1 LLPLYPA
8 KLSLLVL
15 LVAPLLGSALCS
27 QQRSE
32 FVGAPLHYEEPRTTD
47 PVARLTQRL
56 ENDEWT
62 ATWDPEKG
70 WLPAMFD
77 SLEIPRSSQVLVFSK
92 TSFQNQL
99 ISPARPRAI
108 YFADDVYVAWIP
120 GAPFVEVT
128 SIDPVQGPTF
138 YTLDQRNSERPVF
151 TREDNECLQCH
162 ASPRTRGWPGNLVRS
177 VHPDE
182 KGLPILRSGTHLTT
196 QASPLAERWGGWYVT
211 GTHGD
216 QRHMGNAFAVEGKG
230 GEQVDVSKG
239 ANVTDLSERFDVGR
253 YVSPHSDIVALMVM
267 EHQAQMQNLIA
278 RASYQGR
285 ITQSYHADMIESLG
299 ESAEHMSSSIQR
311 RYERAAEDV
320 VDHLLFRGEV
330 ALTAPIVGTSSFTED
345 FTSAGTR
352 DSKGRSLRDLNLE
365 TRLFQYPCSYLIDSP
380 AFRSLPEPVL
390 AAIWRQLDEI
400 LNGEP
405 GSRDFEHLSPID
417 RAAIREILVETVPGV
432 PESWR
437 REQRD

>member
-1 LLPLYPA
+1 MRPSSLPL
-8 KLSLLVL
+8 LMLLA
-15 LVAPLLGSALCS
+15 APLVCSALGPRQS
-27 QQRSE
+27 SD
-32 FVGAPLHYEEPRTTD
+32 FVGEPLHYEQPRTSD

-56 ENDEWT
+56 ASNEWK

-92 TSFQNQL
+92 TSFQNRL

-108 YFADDVYVAWIP
+108 YFADDIYIAWIP

-151 TREDNECLQCH
+151 TRNDSECLQCH

-182 KGLPILRSGTHLTT
+182 DGLPILRSGTHQTT
-196 QASPLAERWGGWYVT
+196 QASPLEERWGGWYVT

-216 QRHMGNAFAVEGKG
+216 QRHMGNAFAMEGKG
-230 GEQVDVSKG
+230 DEQVDVSKG
-239 ANVTDLSERFDVGR
+239 ANVTDLSERFDVSR
-253 YVSPHSDIVALMVM
+253 YVTPHSDIVALMVM

-278 RASYQGR
+278 RASYKGR
-285 ITQSYHADMIESLG
+285 ITQSYEADMRESLG
-299 ESAEHMSSSIQR
+299 DSAEAMSDSIQR

-320 VDHLLFRGEV
+320 VDHLLFRGE
-330 ALTAPIVGTSSFTED
+330 AGLTAAIAGTSSFTED
-345 FTSAGTR
+345 FASAGTR
-352 DSKGRSLRDLNLE
+352 DSQGRSLRDLNLE

-380 AFRSLPEPVL
+380 AFRSLPKPVL
-390 AAIWRQLDEI
+390 AAIWRQLDEV
-400 LNGEP
+400 LSGKP
-405 GSRDFEHLSPID
+405 MSRSFGHLSSLD
-417 RAAIREILVETVPGV
+417 RAAVREILMETVPGV
-432 PESWR
+432 PDSWR
-437 REQRD
+437 RGQRD